1 MKPITVVETIV
12 SKINKT
18 NPQKKELLII
28 CIMNTEQENTIF
40 ALASARGKAGISVI
54 RISGSRAFESLV
66 KLSGVKNI
74 SLRKAVLTKIVS
86 RETKEKIDEVISIA
100 FKAPN
105 SFTGENVIELH
116 CHGSEA
122 VLDALFEELLS
133 FGLRPAEPGEFTKR
147 AFNNNRLDLIQAE
160 GLADLI
166 DARTRSQRQQALQQM
181 GGDLSRQVT
190 VWRGLLLSVQAR
202 VEAEIDFPDEEDVS
216 GNFAQQ
222 VLPDLSSLIETLN
235 QQVRLSVGGQK
246 VRDGLVIALIGE
258 VNTGKST
265 LLNVLAGEDRVIV
278 SDQPGTT
285 RDIVEVQLQI
295 GGFLVS
301 VADTAGL
308 REAKDSIEKE
318 GIRRAQNLAASADIR
333 LFLFDGTRCQH
344 GLGVDVLK
352 YKKPGDLVVYNKL
365 DLSDFSA
372 RDLKGLIVS
381 AKTGE
386 GVSKLLAAIKSRI
399 IDILSVSETPGLTRS
414 RHVQTVTAALG
425 FLIKAKEQ
433 LTTQRACQPE
443 LVAEDLRAAGRR
455 LGLLLGEVHSEQVLD
470 EIFSGFCIG
479 K

>member
-1 MKPITVVETIV
+1 
-12 SKINKT
+12 
-18 NPQKKELLII
+18 
-28 CIMNTEQENTIF
+28 MNTEQENTIF
-40 ALASARGKAGISVI
+40 ALASARGRSGISVI
-54 RISGSRAFESLV
+54 RISGNRAFDVLTT
-66 KLSGVKNI
+66 LSNI
-74 SLRKAVLTKIVS
+74 KQISPRKAVLTNIVS
-86 RETKEKIDEVISIA
+86 RETKEKIDEVISLA

-116 CHGSEA
+116 CHGSVA

-181 GGDLSRQVT
+181 SGNLSQQIS

-222 VLPDLSSLIETLN
+222 VLPDLTSLIKNL
-235 QQVRLSVGGQK
+235 QQQLQFSASKQK
-246 VRDGLVIALIGE
+246 IRDGLVIALIGG
-258 VNTGKST
+258 VNSGKST
-265 LLNVLAGEDRVIV
+265 LLNTLAGEDRVIV

-295 GGFLVS
+295 GGYMVS
-301 VADTAGL
+301 LADTAGL
-308 REAKDSIEKE
+308 RESKNIIEKE
-318 GIRRAQNLAASADIR
+318 GIRRAQTLAETADIR
-333 LFLFDGTRCQH
+333 VFLFDGAQH
-344 GLGVDVLK
+344 HEGLAADVLK
-352 YKKPGDLVVYNKL
+352 YKNPGDLVVYNKV
-365 DLSDFSA
+365 DLSGFSVKSP
-372 RDLKGLIVS
+372 DGLIVS

-386 GVSKLLAAIKSRI
+386 GISGLFAAIKSRV

-414 RHVQTVTAALG
+414 RHVQTVTSALVS
-425 FLIKAKEQ
+425 LVAAKEQ
-433 LTTQRACQPE
+433 LENQDGSRPE
-443 LVAEDLRAAGRR
+443 LVAEGLREAGRH
-455 LGLLLGEVHSEQVLD
+455 LGLLLGDIHSEQVLD